1 MEKAIL
7 IIANALIWGAVLLAC
22 AIALQD
28 TGSFQE
34 IQVILGGGA
43 VVSMFVIAVSGKQEK
58 RHEAKSAEVS
68 TL

>member
-1 MEKAIL
+1 MEKTIL

-28 TGSFQE
+28 TGAFQE

-43 VVSMFVIAVSGKQEK
+43 VVSMFIIAVSGKQEN
-58 RHEAKSAEVS
+58 RHTAKSAS
-68 TL
+68 GN